1 MKPLLSRSGK
11 NQHCHSLPNVRFGIQ
26 STQAKGT
33 VSYLRAKQLSMP
45 DLPKNQQHPMNRIMD
60 KPAVAHSNA
69 WKKLAVRVTEVL
81 SWLWKFLSVG
91 VALTGNNTQ
100 DTYFWSKP
108 IKAILCDSD
117 SKKPVREDPR
127 RD

>member
-1 MKPLLSRSGK
+1 MSHLGSTLVVQEQTQRQNEKVCQMKPLLSRSGK
-11 NQHCHSLPNVRFGIQ
+11 NQHCHSLPNMRFGIQ
-26 STQAKGT
+26 CTQTKEI

-81 SWLWKFLSVG
+81 SWL
-91 VALTGNNTQ
+91 
-100 DTYFWSKP
+100 
-108 IKAILCDSD
+108 
-117 SKKPVREDPR
+117 
-127 RD
+127 